1 MRARAERVEEPLRV
15 LFVCTANISRS
26 PYAERRAA
34 LMSTDTPDP
43 DALHFASAGVPGFP
57 GRGMD
62 PEMAAQLRSRGGE
75 PNGHTS
81 RAVTAELLD
90 TADLVITVTFAH
102 RLRIAQS
109 WPQHSSKVFGL
120 HQLGDALG
128 RVPADTGA
136 GLAALDAALAV
147 AAPDS
152 LTWDIADPYQR
163 GAAAAQVCADEI
175 DETLAVIVSGL
186 TGIPAVVQ

>member
-1 MRARAERVEEPLRV
+1 M

-34 LMSTDTPDP
+34 LMSADEPESG
-43 DALHFASAGVPGFP
+43 ALQFSSAGVPGFV

-75 PNGHTS
+75 PIGHES
-81 RAVTAELLD
+81 RAVTAQLLD
-90 TADLVITVTFAH
+90 DADLVITVTFGH

-120 HQLGDALG
+120 RQLSDALS
-128 RVPADTGA
+128 RVPTATGG

-147 AAPDS
+147 TAPDS

-163 GAAAAQVCADEI
+163 GAAAARVCADEI
-175 DETLAVIVSGL
+175 DEALAIIVPGL
-186 TGIPAVVQ
+186 AGIPAVFR